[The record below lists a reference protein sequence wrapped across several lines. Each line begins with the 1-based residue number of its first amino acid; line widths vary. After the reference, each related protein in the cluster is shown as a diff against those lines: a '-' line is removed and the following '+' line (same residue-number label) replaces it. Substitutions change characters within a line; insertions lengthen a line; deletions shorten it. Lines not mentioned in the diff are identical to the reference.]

1 MVVKK
6 ENAFKLDGKI
16 TYITINKLIAFLKEC
31 KRNHIKCVNLSFQEG
46 TMALLPSVATILGGL
61 LCHYK
66 EKQNNRHRQNFEKLK
81 KFLKKFGS
89 LKITLYICTV
99 KTTKL

>member
-46 TMALLPSVATILGGL
+46 TMALLPSVATILGFPPRVPYL
-61 LCHYK
+61 L
-66 EKQNNRHRQNFEKLK
+66 RA
-81 KFLKKFGS
+81 S
-89 LKITLYICTV
+89 A
-99 KTTKL
+99 TTKSLSMPSTDSAQVVGY